1 MAIPNIIFIIPYRN
15 RIYLKTHF
23 EIYMRHIL
31 EDLDKDSYEIYFVH
45 QCDPRPFN
53 RGAMKNIGFLA
64 MRDKYPNNYKD
75 INFVF
80 NDIDTMPAMKNYL
93 KYETTVGTIKHFYGF
108 KFALGGIFSIKGC
121 DFEKIRGF
129 PNYWAWGLED
139 NDILHRV
146 KQHNLQIDYS
156 QFHEFANDKIIQ
168 LPYNYTRIISKQQ
181 TWRAGVDSI
190 EGLGH
195 IKNLKYIIENEYINV
210 KNFITSVNPHNDN
223 YVSVVADGKIPRDTN
238 FIPSDAVRAPNF
250 KGGVMK
256 KNNNDGS
263 KFQNNNLQ
271 QNNNHNHNIQQNK
284 IEKFKLF

>member
-156 QFHEFANDKIIQ
+156 QFHEFANAKIIQ

-250 KGGVMK
+250 KGGVIK